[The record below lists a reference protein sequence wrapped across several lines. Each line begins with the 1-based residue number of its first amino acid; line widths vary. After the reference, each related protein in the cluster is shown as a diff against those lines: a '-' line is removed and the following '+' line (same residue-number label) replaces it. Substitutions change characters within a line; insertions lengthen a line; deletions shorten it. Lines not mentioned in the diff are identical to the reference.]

1 MNDLYERDVAAWA
14 ERQAD
19 ALRRRA
25 ANEIDWDNVAD
36 EIESLAR
43 RDRREIHYRLE
54 VLCTHLLKWAYQ
66 PEQRSP
72 SWRGTIIEQRNRIA
86 NVVEESPSLAPHAAR
101 LEKAYADGRRIAQ
114 GETGVAMPERCPWTI
129 AQVLDNEF

>member
-1 MNDLYERDVAAWA
+1 MPCLFPLVSNYRTSSPTATSLTVLTPGQT
-14 ERQAD
+14 RQLTAP
-19 ALRRRA
+19 AH
-25 ANEIDWDNVAD
+25 DWLTT
-36 EIESLAR
+36 S
-43 RDRREIHYRLE
+43 DRTCPHPTSNFIIWPRISTGIYR
-54 VLCTHLLKWAYQ
+54 C
-66 PEQRSP
+66 
-72 SWRGTIIEQRNRIA
+72 GTIIEQRNRIA